1 MRGNFCEPLQFEIY
15 SSHLDERGDA
25 SCCEQLFNRESMYI
39 LLADDHTVVLDGL
52 ELLLST
58 FDFVKKTKKAVDE
71 ATLYHILENNA
82 LPDIILLDV
91 VLGSSDGR
99 ELCKEIKKRYP
110 EIKVI
115 ALTSYSDTYT
125 VKSSVKAGFDGYL
138 IKSDDRQTVMAALQ
152 TVLRNEQFF
161 SPELKDLFFQQ
172 SISNSNAALTKR
184 EADVLRL
191 ILDEKTTKEI
201 AEVLFISEKTV
212 ENHRSNL
219 MLKLEAKNMAGLV
232 KKAIARGLV

>member
-1 MRGNFCEPLQFEIY
+1 MHDVIL
-15 SSHLDERGDA
+15 HVA
-25 SCCEQLFNRESMYI
+25 SKRFNRENMYI

-58 FDFVKKTKKAVDE
+58 FGFVRKTDKAVDE
-71 ATLYHILENNA
+71 ETLYRILENNA
-82 LPDIILLDV
+82 SPDIILLDI
-91 VLGSSDGR
+91 VLGTTDGR
-99 ELCKEIKKRYP
+99 DLCKELKKRYP
-110 EIKVI
+110 ATKII

-125 VKSSVKAGFDGYL
+125 VKTSVKAGFDGYL
-138 IKSDDRQTVMAALQ
+138 LKSDDRQTVMTALQ
-152 TVLRNEQFF
+152 TVIRSEQFF

-172 SISNSNAALTKR
+172 SISNNNGSLTKR
-184 EADVLRL
+184 EEDVLKL

-201 AEVLFISEKTV
+201 AEELFISEKTV

-232 KKAIARGLV
+232 RKAISRGLV